1 MFDWRKLEVFI
12 KLFETRSFSKTA
24 KELFLSQPTVTI
36 HLKEL
41 EQYLGVKLF
50 TRDTRKVIP
59 TKAGKVV
66 YEYGKQILLFY
77 KQMERELWPYK
88 DEEAGYVEIGGSTIP
103 GQYILPRIIKLFKEE
118 HPKIMVYLKVSD
130 TQGVIENI
138 INGHFEFGV
147 VGAKTKQHELFFE
160 PCCEDEIIL
169 IAPPDFP
176 EEKLELSQLASF
188 PIIKREEG
196 SGTWKNVVQALENA
210 GFNMG
215 KLTIVGEMGSTE
227 AVKSA
232 VKEGLGLSFVSKRA
246 VELELALNLV
256 KGIEIKNL
264 IIKRN
269 FYLVYLKNKDF
280 SPPSKKFLDFL
291 RKIIGVDY

>member
-12 KLFETRSFSKTA
+12 KLYETRNFSKTA

-50 TRDTRKVIP
+50 TRDTRNVIP

-66 YEYGKQILLFY
+66 YEYGKQILLLY
-77 KQMERELWPYK
+77 KQMEKELWPYK

-118 HPKIMVYLKVSD
+118 YPKVMVYLKVSD

-147 VGAKTKQHELFFE
+147 VGAQTKQNELFFE

-176 EEKLELSQLASF
+176 EEKIELSQLANF
-188 PIIKREEG
+188 PVIKREEG
-196 SGTWKNVVQALENA
+196 SGTWKNVMQALENA
-210 GFNMG
+210 DFNMG

-256 KGIEIKNL
+256 KRVEIKNL
-264 IIKRN
+264 IIKRH

-280 SPPSKKFLDFL
+280 SPPCKKFLEFL
-291 RKIIGVDY
+291 RKIIILT